1 MNVQVSGHHV
11 EVTQPIHDYV
21 LAKLERVQ
29 RHFDHVIDINVILS
43 VQKLR
48 QKAEISVHLRGKD
61 IHVESDDE
69 DLYAAIDLMMDKLDR
84 QIIKHK
90 QKAYSHPHDALKRQ
104 AADEYPGL
112 RVCWHSAHER
122 GGCLQTPGIAVEWRA
137 FRHPPPDPG
146 VPETRLSLL

>member
-11 EVTQPIHDYV
+11 EVTQPIRDYV
-21 LAKLERVQ
+21 MSKLERIQ
-29 RHFDHVIDINVILS
+29 RHFDHVIDVSIILS

-48 QKAEISVHLRGKD
+48 QKAEISVHMKGKD

-90 QKAYSHPHDALKRQ
+90 QKAYAHPHDTLKRQ
-104 AADEYPGL
+104 AAE
-112 RVCWHSAHER
+112 E
-122 GGCLQTPGIAVEWRA
+122 
-137 FRHPPPDPG
+137 
-146 VPETRLSLL
+146 

>member
-11 EVTQPIHDYV
+11 EVTSAIREYV
-21 LAKLERVQ
+21 MSKLERIQ
-29 RHFDHVIDINVILS
+29 RHFDQVIDINVVLS

-48 QKAEISVHLRGKD
+48 QMAEISVHMPGKD

-90 QKAYSHPHDALKRQ
+90 GKAFDHPHDAIKHQ
-104 AADEYPGL
+104 AAKE
-112 RVCWHSAHER
+112 
-122 GGCLQTPGIAVEWRA
+122 
-137 FRHPPPDPG
+137 
-146 VPETRLSLL
+146 

>member
-11 EVTQPIHDYV
+11 EVTQAIRDYV
-21 LAKLERVQ
+21 LSKLERIQ
-29 RHFDHVIDINVILS
+29 RHFDQVIEINVILS

-48 QKAEISVHLRGKD
+48 QKAEISVHMPGKD

-90 QKAYSHPHDALKRQ
+90 SKTYAHPHDALKRQ
-104 AADEYPGL
+104 AE
-112 RVCWHSAHER
+112 E
-122 GGCLQTPGIAVEWRA
+122 E
-137 FRHPPPDPG
+137 
-146 VPETRLSLL
+146 E

>member
-11 EVTQPIHDYV
+11 EVTQPIRDYV

-29 RHFDHVIDINVILS
+29 RHFDQVIEINVILS

-48 QKAEISVHLRGKD
+48 QKAEISVHMPGKD

-69 DLYAAIDLMMDKLDR
+69 DLYAAIDLMMGKLDR

-90 QKAYSHPHDALKRQ
+90 QKAYAHPHDALKRQ
-104 AADEYPGL
+104 
-112 RVCWHSAHER
+112 
-122 GGCLQTPGIAVEWRA
+122 
-137 FRHPPPDPG
+137 
-146 VPETRLSLL
+146 ETEE